1 MEAPRVPDLQGFRG
15 DAVSEG
21 RHDTYAHAC
30 SSTEPVHVE
39 LRHRRPVV
47 FATVARRH
55 GGRTRRIVLLAAEGV
70 PGKQIAAMVG
80 CAEPTMVTGRGRYA
94 HRGLPEL
101 QDLPR
106 TGNRLKQPLAHWIQ
120 DARWDV
126 RQPRSTTHGA

>member
-1 MEAPRVPDLQGFRG
+1 
-15 DAVSEG
+15 
-21 RHDTYAHAC
+21 
-30 SSTEPVHVE
+30 
-39 LRHRRPVV
+39 
-47 FATVARRH
+47 
-55 GGRTRRIVLLAAEGV
+55 V
-70 PGKQIAAMVG
+70 PGKQTAAMVG
-80 CAEPTMVTGRGRYA
+80 CAEPTTVTGRGRYA